1 MARGFAVQATEHA
14 ARDACARLPISLV
27 GRTRALLSRFF
38 SDDPWGLEDDSALA
52 SVVGPGSGRESRSL
66 DPEITLEWGWRAGA
80 FRIDVRYEPAGADP
94 DERRGTGDPTSPHR
108 RRRDDPSGGS
118 AGPHH
123 QDASTATLASTFDGA
138 VVPETQPADTTMRF
152 LTGPG
157 SGGSSLWY
165 RSPADAVD
173 DRVRGLFAA
182 FADDLAGV
190 QLGPGSVLVEIRD
203 ASRWRDLMLP
213 MLGLVADLFAP
224 PRPTAQ
230 PDRQAE
236 RAHEEL
242 SGLDAENPRDL
253 ARICDAL
260 TSPDTAYREIAMS
273 LLAGADP
280 FTAERGWRAALDDGS
295 RSVRRSAVASMANA
309 GSPQVRP
316 LLERAL
322 ADSDACVRY
331 HAVRGLARLSVA
343 RSETL
348 IAAHER
354 DLDGRVRLAAAAAL
368 AGHAIP

>member
-1 MARGFAVQATEHA
+1 MARGFAVKATETT
-14 ARDACARLPISLV
+14 ARDACAHLPISLV
-27 GRTRALLSRFF
+27 GRARALLGRFF
-38 SDDPWGLEDDSALA
+38 SDDPWGPDDDSALA
-52 SVVGPGSGRESRSL
+52 SIVGPGSSRESLSL

-80 FRIDVRYEPAGADP
+80 FRVDVRYEPAGADP
-94 DERRGTGDPTSPHR
+94 DERRGPGDPTSPHR
-108 RRRDDPSGGS
+108 RRRDDLLGGS
-118 AGPHH
+118 VVPQH
-123 QDASTATLASTFDGA
+123 QGTSTATLASTFDGP
-138 VVPETQPADTTMRF
+138 VVPEAQPADTAMRF

-165 RSPADAVD
+165 RSPDASDV
-173 DRVRGLFAA
+173 RVRRLFEA
-182 FADDLAGV
+182 FGDDLAGV

-203 ASRWRDLMLP
+203 ASRWHDLMLP
-213 MLGLVADLFAP
+213 LIGRVAELFAP
-224 PRPTAQ
+224 PRPPLR

-242 SGLDAENPRDL
+242 SALDAENPRDL

-260 TSPDTAYREIAMS
+260 TSPDPAYREIAVV

-295 RSVRRSAVASMANA
+295 RSVRRSAVAAMADA

-331 HAVRGLARLSVA
+331 HGIRGLARLSVA
-343 RSETL
+343 RSEAV
-348 IAAHER
+348 IAARMR

-368 AGHAIP
+368 AGHSIP